1 MNNAVLK
8 EANLYHHWLGIDQEI
23 AQKIA
28 QVQQIDPW
36 ERSETDWQ
44 ALEIYKAAVSRVT
57 THPGITVDS
66 EIVNGQPVIAG
77 TRVPVELVLGEL
89 AAGRTP
95 AEILDSYPSLPP
107 GAINT
112 AIDYVESLPQEHP
125 LTQLLRQ
132 YSADC
137 R

>member
-1 MNNAVLK
+1 MTQTLLEEV
-8 EANLYHHWLGIDQEI
+8 NLYHHWLGMDQEM
-23 AQKIA
+23 ARKIA

-36 ERSETDWQ
+36 ERSEKDWQ

-57 THPGITVDS
+57 THPGITVNP
-66 EIVNGQPVIAG
+66 EIVSGQPVITG

-95 AEILDSYPSLPP
+95 VEILDSYPSLPP
-107 GAINT
+107 DAINT

-125 LTQLLRQ
+125 LAQLLRQ

-137 R
+137 C